1 MPPKSRKPSGKKS
14 ASATTATPSA
24 KSSEPE
30 TPLLC
35 DGCTDSLTKNEALNC
50 SVCNVW
56 LHCYCAGVPRRR
68 YSDIASSYV
77 CIPCSLNSH
86 ATVVSELK
94 NEISCLKAEIVE
106 LKAAL
111 DLANKKLDSA
121 TASADSMQNSTR
133 NIAENGWSTV
143 VKRGGRQ
150 RQANANNG
158 STSSHHQTS
167 KALLTASKGE
177 QCGEQCAS
185 LNNAQ
190 KSISKMKVTGARR
203 VWGTHWSSSPKAV
216 SNTIKKFCGITPE
229 RVRRKCIKNDIG
241 RVTRWWF
248 IIHDSEEVLGN
259 IESKWN
265 QLKLQVAWELE
276 LCFAPRKDP
285 NPACNE
291 PNAPAAPENLDTH
304 QSNPDMQSR
313 SQVDK
318 SPPTMQSQS
327 QSDKLP
333 QMSEKQTSPDN
344 LENSAN
350 DSDNNSA
357 SLSQPDADD
366 SHPFLDSQVPTS
378 QDT

>member
-1 MPPKSRKPSGKKS
+1 MCLLYNVEKMPPKARKNSGKKN
-14 ASATTATPSA
+14 AATATATPSA
-24 KSSEPE
+24 NATKTSEFK

-56 LHCYCAGVPRRR
+56 LHCYCAGVPRSR
-68 YSDIASSYV
+68 YPDIASSYV

-94 NEISCLKAEIVE
+94 NEISCLKAEMVE

-121 TASADSMQNSTR
+121 TASPDCMQNSTR

-150 RQANANNG
+150 RQANANTG
-158 STSSHHQTS
+158 STSSHHWTS
-167 KALLTASKGE
+167 KTLQTA
-177 QCGEQCAS
+177 
-185 LNNAQ
+185 NNTQ
-190 KSISKMKVTGARR
+190 KSISKVKVAGARR
-203 VWGTHWSSSPKAV
+203 VWGTHWSRSPKAV
-216 SNTIKKFCGITPE
+216 SNTITRFCGITPE
-229 RVRRKCIKNDIG
+229 RVRRKCIKNDTG

-259 IESKWN
+259 IDSKWD

-276 LCFAPRKDP
+276 PCFAPRKDS

-291 PNAPAAPENLDTH
+291 SNAPATPGNLDTH
-304 QSNPDMQSR
+304 QSNPDMQPR
-313 SQVDK
+313 
-318 SPPTMQSQS
+318 S

-333 QMSEKQTSPDN
+333 QTSKKQTSLDN

-357 SLSQPDADD
+357 SLSQPDADG
-366 SHPFLDSQVPTS
+366 SHPFLDSQVPTL
-378 QDT
+378 QGT